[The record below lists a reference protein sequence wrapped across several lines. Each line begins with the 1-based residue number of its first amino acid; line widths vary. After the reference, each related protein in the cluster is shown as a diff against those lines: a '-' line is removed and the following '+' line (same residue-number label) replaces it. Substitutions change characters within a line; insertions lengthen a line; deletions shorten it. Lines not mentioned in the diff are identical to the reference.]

1 MAYAPLP
8 AYVNPGNA
16 MINFQPLE
24 QAIGDYSKGMTV
36 AGESTAKINAA
47 NAMARGDYQAAQGEL
62 AKVDPRAAMEVGMY
76 PGKKESQDNE
86 LRMQTA
92 KMLGG
97 HAQTILD
104 IKDPDAQK
112 QAASKWLGSDPKFSS
127 GLGRMGMPDWT
138 ADPVGAVKLIHGEA
152 LGAQEPEK
160 RALMQAEAA
169 KASTMQLEPGNKAV
183 NINANSPNAGAGQTI
198 AGGELSM
205 KTPGERAQVAT
216 NMGLKPGTVEYN
228 AVVANGKLPD
238 VVPDHKAIQAAD
250 EQVRAADS
258 LVLNLKTA
266 LDYSKTASTG
276 LGAQFAPLANTTF
289 GGTAGTKAAAQFDN
303 VVQSAVLPGLK
314 ALFGARVTNID
325 VQLSKDL
332 AGAST
337 QPPEVR
343 EAILKRAINRA
354 NELRAEKDQE
364 SKQLRTGTYYKPG
377 GGATLPQT
385 GETSSVREAREAI
398 AKGAN
403 RDAVI
408 KRLQENGIDPAGL

>member
-1 MAYAPLP
+1 MAGYVQLP
-8 AYVNPGNA
+8 AYRVDNA
-16 MINFQPLE
+16 MVNFDQFN
-24 QAIGDYSKGMTV
+24 QGMDAVVKGEKQRYERT
-36 AGESTAKINAA
+36 NAQEFG
-47 NAMARGDYQAAQGEL
+47 NAMARGDGN
-62 AKVDPRAAMEVGMY
+62 AAMIAGARIDPKVAMDAGLY
-76 PGKKESQDNE
+76 AGKKESQDNE

-112 QAASKWLGSDPKFSS
+112 QAATKWLGSDPKFSS

-138 ADPVGAVKLIHGEA
+138 TDPVGAVKLIHGEA

-266 LDYSKTASTG
+266 LDYSKSASSG
-276 LGAQFAPLANTTF
+276 LGAQLGPLANTTF
-289 GGTAGTKAAAQFDN
+289 GGTAGTRAAAQFDN

-343 EAILKRAINRA
+343 EAILKRAVNRA

-364 SKQLRTGTYYKPG
+364 AKQLRTGTYYKPG

-385 GETSSVREAREAI
+385 GETSSIRDAREAI